1 MKEKKMAREERNR
14 EKLANDEWVMAEFYA
29 TWCPHCQR
37 MKPVVEEFRKLMEG
51 MLEMVE
57 VDIDQEDSLADFYS
71 IEVTPTFILLR
82 KGEQLW
88 RQSGELTLERLERA
102 VKEFKP

>member
-51 MLEMVE
+51 TLEMVE